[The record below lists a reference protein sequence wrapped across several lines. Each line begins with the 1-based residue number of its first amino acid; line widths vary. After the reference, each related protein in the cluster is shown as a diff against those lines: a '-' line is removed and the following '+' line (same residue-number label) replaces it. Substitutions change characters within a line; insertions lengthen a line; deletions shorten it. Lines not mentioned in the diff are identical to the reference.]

1 MSHPGKS
8 GAKSPWIWL
17 SGAQKCHLGQMPAPC
32 PPAGRLHSLFLELPE
47 PFICTTASET
57 LVAANPVTW
66 VAFVLLVSRTGVIYL
81 CAPFYTLTPS
91 VYLAPSCLG
100 LACNTPRAGIKA
112 GRSVSCDSS
121 AGQVGCWACEAL
133 PMAKGSFIRSHGA
146 APMHVHRCRGVGAGA
161 SLSRSA
167 VF

>member
-1 MSHPGKS
+1 MDLAVWGTEMPPGSNACSLPSSWK
-8 GAKSPWIWL
+8 
-17 SGAQKCHLGQMPAPC
+17 AP
-32 PPAGRLHSLFLELPE
+32 LLFLELPE
-47 PFICTTASET
+47 PFICTTASKT

-100 LACNTPRAGIKA
+100 LACNTPRAGMKA
-112 GRSVSCDSS
+112 GRSVSCDPST
-121 AGQVGCWACEAL
+121 GQVGGWACEAL

-146 APMHVHRCRGVGAGA
+146 APMHVHRCCGVGAGA
-161 SLSRSA
+161 VLSRSA
-167 VF
+167 IF